1 MRLPVLIFLLLAL
14 HSTGQVFLPYGFIP
28 EEEIPA
34 WAELMYSTEPNAWQ
48 VREAYEAYYRTHP
61 FEKTIHTQ
69 NYKRWV
75 RAVQANT
82 SSDGAVRTPD
92 TEQAVRLAEELLA
105 ARQSAN
111 RGGGWYFAG
120 PEVHYNADGTLTPTS
135 DQANV
140 YCHDRSLSNPD
151 ILYCGTESGGVYKTT
166 DQGLN
171 WEYLTLAYPVTTVTA
186 IRVHPSNPD
195 IVIFGAAGD
204 LWRSNDGG
212 MSWAVIGDIN
222 FQNLNLN
229 TWEIAFLPSNPDVV
243 FAATNQGL
251 FRSETGGDTWTEILA
266 QECMTI
272 AFQPGN
278 PDVVYTIQYE
288 PALNYSRFYKS
299 SDAGLNFTMFD
310 NGWYSPAPGDEGLIA
325 IEGGRLA
332 VTEADP
338 DRIYALLVGYQQQG
352 AATTTNG
359 WVGAWVSY
367 DGGESWEFPHGS
379 IGTPYTAE
387 HPNLMNFV
395 GDDGS
400 YTQIHYNT
408 TIAASH
414 INPDRVLIGGLNL
427 WQSDDACATYYAKA
441 GYVGYV
447 PNVHVDMQ
455 EIRIYKTGSDTEEV
469 WLSND
474 GGIHYSTQFMESH
487 ESRCRGIKAGNLWGY
502 DQGWNHDIMAGGRY
516 HNGNMGYYETY
527 GTGEFLAL
535 GGGEAPTGYVNYSDE
550 RKVFHS
556 DIGGRIL
563 PEEIDGIPQFVSMAL
578 SPNES
583 YWFNNSSRLMFDNRY
598 YNVAWMGRENRL
610 YRSNNGGSIYG
621 LHHQFGNNPDHWVL
635 WMEQSYADPNVLVV
649 HQATGNTSKLWLS
662 ADGGDSWNEISM
674 PYYFRNLV
682 FTLGSNSP
690 GEIWVAY
697 TYGSN
702 GNKVFKTTN
711 GGLNWENR
719 TTPELNGKEIWA
731 IAHQYGTDGGVYL
744 GCKPGEVFY
753 RNNGMNNWD
762 NYSSGL
768 PISAEPLRIVPF
780 YREGKV
786 RFASWNLAVWE
797 RDLYEPSTLIADFA
811 AEFATF
817 FCPGEPV
824 HFVDHSV
831 CSSEAT
837 YEWSFPGASPESSTS
852 KYPTVVYAE
861 PGSYSVSLTVNDQGL
876 SETVTKQ
883 AYISSADV
891 AQAPLEEGFEGAIV
905 PDSWKFNHV
914 NGGNFNWYVTD
925 LSGGY
930 GESTYSLFFDNYWQ
944 DVGNSEDEVWTPRT
958 NPGAE
963 GDLSLQFDVAYAPYG
978 FPYTDTLAVL
988 ISPDCGIS
996 WDMVYLKGNTDLA
1009 TAPATGDPF
1018 IPNPDQWRTEEIDL
1032 SSYSGE
1038 DELIISFR
1046 NMGSWGNYLYV
1057 DNINLRSDANH
1068 IEQAEIIDW
1077 QLYPN
1082 PASEVVYL
1090 KGSHFEG
1097 SLYIELFDASGKR
1110 IYANSVADSN
1120 GIITLPVSEYAS
1132 GLYLVR
1138 ILGNG
1143 GNSHLPLLINR

>member
-1 MRLPVLIFLLLAL
+1 MRVLTLFFILLSLN
-14 HSTGQVFLPYGFIP
+14 TFGQVFLPYGSNPQEELP
-28 EEEIPA
+28 E
-34 WAELMYSTEPNAWQ
+34 WAELMYSQEPNAWE
-48 VREAYEAYYRTHP
+48 VRDAYEAYYRTHP

-69 NYKRWV
+69 NYKRWIRAIQSQVGAEGSV
-75 RAVQANT
+75 RAP
-82 SSDGAVRTPD
+82 G
-92 TEQAVRLAEELLA
+92 TEESLRQAEELLQS
-105 ARQSAN
+105 RQADI

-120 PEVHYNADGTLTPTS
+120 PEIHYNADGTLTPTS
-135 DQANV
+135 EQANV
-140 YCHDRSLSNPD
+140 YCHDRSFSDPD

-166 DQGLN
+166 DQGQN
-171 WEYLTLAYPVTTVTA
+171 WEYLTLNYPVTTITA
-186 IRVHPSNPD
+186 IRVHPENPD
-195 IVIFGAAGD
+195 VVIFAASGD
-204 LWRSNDGG
+204 LWRSTDGG
-212 MSWAVIGDIN
+212 MSWTVIGDIN

-229 TWEIAFLPSNPDVV
+229 TWEIAFQPDNPEVV

-251 FRSETGGDTWTEILA
+251 FRSENGGDTWTEVLA

-278 PDVVYTIQYE
+278 PEVVYTIQYE
-288 PALNYSRFYKS
+288 PQLNYSRFYKS
-299 SDAGLNFTMFD
+299 TNGGLSFTLYET
-310 NGWYSPAPGDEGLIA
+310 GWYSPSPGDEGLIA

-338 DRIYALLVGYQQQG
+338 DRIYALLVGYQEQG

-367 DGGESWEFPHGS
+367 DGGETWQFPHGS

-387 HPNLMNFV
+387 HPNLMNFS

-414 INPDRVLIGGLNL
+414 IDPDKVLIGGLNL

-441 GYVGYV
+441 GYIGYV

-455 EIRIYKTGSDTEEV
+455 EIRIYKTGNDTEEV

-474 GGIHYSTQFMESH
+474 GGIHYSTEFMESH

-516 HNGNMGYYETY
+516 HNGNMGFYETY
-527 GTGEFLAL
+527 GQGEFLAL

-563 PEEIDGIPQFVSMAL
+563 PEEIDETPQFVSMAL

-635 WMEQSYADPNVLVV
+635 WMEQSYADPNVFVL
-649 HQATGNTSKLWLS
+649 HQATGNSSKLWIS

-702 GNKVFKTTN
+702 GNKVFKTNN
-711 GGLNWENR
+711 GGLDWENI
-719 TTPELNGKEIWA
+719 TTSALNGKEIWA

-768 PISAEPLRIVPF
+768 PVSAEPLRIVPF

-797 RDLYEPSTLIADFA
+797 RDLYEPSSLMADFA

-831 CSSEAT
+831 CSAEAT
-837 YEWSFPGASPESSTS
+837 YEWSFPGATPETSTS

-861 PGSYSVSLTVNDQGL
+861 PGNYSVTLTVTDQGF
-876 SETVTKQ
+876 SDTVTKE

-891 AQAPLEEGFEGAIV
+891 AQSPLIEGFEGAIV

-925 LSGGY
+925 LAGGY

-944 DVGNSEDEVWTPRT
+944 DVGNSEDEVWTPRIE
-958 NPGAE
+958 PGSE
-963 GDLSLQFDVAYAPYG
+963 GELFLHFDVAYAPYG

-988 ISPDCGIS
+988 VSDNCGIS
-996 WDMVYLKGNTDLA
+996 WDMIYQKGNTDLA
-1009 TAPATGDPF
+1009 TAAPTGDPF
-1018 IPNPDQWRTEEIDL
+1018 IPAANEWRTEEIDL
-1032 SSYSGE
+1032 SNYLGAE
-1038 DELIISFR
+1038 EIIIAFR
-1046 NMGSWGNYLYV
+1046 NMGSWGNYIYV
-1057 DNINLRSDANH
+1057 DNINLATEGNS
-1068 IEQAEIIDW
+1068 IETVSAQNW
-1077 QLYPN
+1077 QLFPN
-1082 PASEVVYL
+1082 PASDRLFLKCPGSDGPTEVEILDV
-1090 KGSHFEG
+1090 
-1097 SLYIELFDASGKR
+1097 SGKR
-1110 IYANSVADSN
+1110 VMSLTFNNPGELIQ
-1120 GIITLPVSEYAS
+1120 LPATQLTS
-1132 GLYLVR
+1132 GLYLAR
-1138 ILGNG
+1138 IQQG
-1143 GNSHLPLLINR
+1143 GKSTQLPFVVNR